1 MSLQEIYKEYVEKNC
16 PNCKNK
22 YTNLCNIVI
31 RMNGEAECTNNEEQ
45 EEYICQKERKQ
56 IMKQYTK

>member
-31 RMNGEAECTNNEEQ
+31 NMNGEAECSNN
-45 EEYICQKERKQ
+45 KE
-56 IMKQYTK
+56 